1 MKRVGFLMSL
11 ISLALIFSG
20 CHNLLSESNGGNS
33 GSNDSGLVLVTGRI
47 SFDSN
52 LDQAIN
58 NPLNNISQIPDNRA
72 ISNTSGKTMKAFV
85 RATADGKAPVDATVS
100 GNTYSLELSQG
111 SWTITCH
118 IFYVESTDTST
129 NFDSDTYTF

>member
-1 MKRVGFLMSL
+1 MKRIGFF
-11 ISLALIFSG
+11 ISFIFLGLVFGG
-20 CHNLLSESNGGNS
+20 CHNLLSEPNGGNS

-52 LDQAIN
+52 LGQAIN
-58 NPLNNISQIPDNRA
+58 NPLNNFSQIPADRA

-118 IFYVESTDTST
+118 IF
-129 NFDSDTYTF
+129 